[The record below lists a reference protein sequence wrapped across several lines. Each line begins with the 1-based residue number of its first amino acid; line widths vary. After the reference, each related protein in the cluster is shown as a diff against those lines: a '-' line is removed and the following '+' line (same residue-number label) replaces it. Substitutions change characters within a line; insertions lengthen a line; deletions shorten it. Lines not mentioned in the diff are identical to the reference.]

1 MIISAIAAEYNPF
14 HLGHAYHISETK
26 RITGCDAVIVAMSG
40 NFVQR
45 GLPAIIDKKERTK
58 MALLNGADI
67 VFELPCLYS
76 LSSAEFFAL
85 GAVSLFNSL
94 GCVDYMSFGS
104 EIDDM
109 DLLSSTAKILNF
121 ESEDF
126 SKSIK
131 KHLSTGIS
139 YPSARTLA
147 LSETLALKLPLDFE
161 SIVSSPN
168 NVLGIEYCKQI
179 LKFNSNIKPIAIKRF
194 GSNYHETNL
203 NKNFPSATS
212 IRNYMLESKNIEE
225 LKNQLP
231 ISVYEIIMSL
241 INNGYDFAKEDKMV
255 KYLNYKKNCMDY
267 KGINMENLPD
277 ISEGLHNRIT
287 KNISSV
293 KKYSEIIKDIKT
305 KRYTYTR
312 ISRIL
317 CQYFIGF
324 DSFNTKLL
332 RSLPCPYAR
341 ILGFTS
347 IGARI
352 LKEMKTSS
360 TIPLF
365 SKLPKE
371 KNEILKLEL
380 QASRAYSLL
389 NYSINPLDDFST
401 YPIII
406 D

>member
-1 MIISAIAAEYNPF
+1 MIISGIAAEYNPF
-14 HLGHAYHISETK
+14 HLGHAYHIAETK
-26 RITGCDAVIVAMSG
+26 RVTGSDAVIIAMSG

-85 GAVSLFNSL
+85 GAVSLFDSL
-94 GCVDYMSFGS
+94 GCVNYMSFGS
-104 EIDDM
+104 EVDDINS
-109 DLLSSTAKILNF
+109 LKSAAEILCF

-139 YPSARTLA
+139 YPSARRHA
-147 LSETLALKLPLDFE
+147 LSETLPAKLPLNFDN
-161 SIVSSPN
+161 ILSSPN
-168 NVLGIEYCKQI
+168 NILGIEYCKQI
-179 LKFNSNIKPIAIKRF
+179 LKLNSSIKPITINRF
-194 GSNYHETNL
+194 GSKYHETNL
-203 NKNFPSATS
+203 NENFPSATS
-212 IRNYMLESKNIEE
+212 IRNYLLESTNIEK

-231 ISVYEIIMSL
+231 ISVYKIIISL
-241 INNGYDFAKEDKMV
+241 INNGYDFAKEDKIV
-255 KYLNYKKNCMDY
+255 EYLNYKKNCMDY
-267 KGINMENLPD
+267 NGTYIQNLPD
-277 ISEGLHNRIT
+277 ISEGLHNRIA
-287 KNISSV
+287 KNISSF
-293 KKYSEIIKDIKT
+293 KKYNEIIKDIKT
-305 KRYTYTR
+305 KRYTYSR

-324 DSFNTKLL
+324 DNFNTKLL

-347 IGARI
+347 IGASI
-352 LKEMKTSS
+352 LKEMKKST

-365 SKLPKE
+365 SKLPKD
-371 KNEILKLEL
+371 KNEVLELEL
-380 QASRAYSLL
+380 QASRAYSLV
-389 NYSINPLDDFST
+389 NFSINPLDDFVT